1 MRKRRN
7 KTKKVEEVQIENN
20 IKSNRK
26 LTPAQEEDLNNILNK
41 IDKEVDETTHAINKM
56 KSIKNLVARVFT
68 NENYVKKV
76 VQTLVVLVFL
86 FVMLFY
92 CGYYIEIQDFNK
104 DYQESVCEATQTKI
118 SINMNSESK
127 LLEYEVVS
135 ASILGENNIYT
146 ELNNFD
152 WVKSDIDTNYDKYN
166 IEDKEYILE
175 RNTDLSSLI
184 INDSYM
190 YIEYANKDR
199 NANKEMILCSTKPLD
214 IDTSSIQKQTLRFF
228 EKSNPIMIKSY
239 VNSFN
244 NSFLMTNEAIGG
256 GELNID
262 TLEEKINSIE
272 GQMTTS
278 EKCSGFTL
286 EFCELGSLDIKQ
298 LNKFKDSPQ
307 VIYNSSDGVLR
318 IGNKNMNENSLY
330 IFSIYN
336 EKLGI
341 KPEDLLETNINKVYI
356 HKQFDDENSTG
367 YNTFVILTENN
378 LYCFKAAS
386 RELVLEVLDSFNFD
400 SSLLTIG
407 KIQSVIRKRD

>member
-1 MRKRRN
+1 MRRRN

-20 IKSNRK
+20 IKSNRE
-26 LTPAQEEDLNNILNK
+26 LTPTQKDDLNNLLNR
-41 IDKEVDETTHAINKM
+41 IDKEVDETTHVINKI
-56 KSIKNLVARVFT
+56 KSLKNFKIRGFANEHYIKRIIQAS
-68 NENYVKKV
+68 
-76 VQTLVVLVFL
+76 VVLIFL
-86 FVMLFY
+86 FAMLFY
-92 CGYYIEIQDFNK
+92 CGYYMEISNFNK
-104 DYQESVCEATQTKI
+104 EYQESVCETTQTKI
-118 SINMNSESK
+118 NISMNTESK

-146 ELNNFD
+146 EINNFD

-175 RNTDLSSLI
+175 KNIDLSSLI

-190 YIEYANKDR
+190 YIEYANEDK
-199 NANKEMILCSTKPLD
+199 NANKEIILCSAKPLD
-214 IDTSSIQKQTLRFF
+214 IDTSDIQKQTLRFF

-244 NSFLMTNEAIGG
+244 NSFLMVNEAIGG

-262 TLEEKINSIE
+262 TLEKEINNIE
-272 GQMTTS
+272 SEMTTS
-278 EKCSGFTL
+278 EKCDGFIL
-286 EFCELGSLDIKQ
+286 ELCELGSLNIKQ
-298 LNKFKDSPQ
+298 LNEFKDSPQ
-307 VIYNSSDGVLR
+307 VMYNSSDGILR

-341 KPEDLLETNINKVYI
+341 KPEDLLETNIDKVFI

-367 YNTFVILTENN
+367 YNTFVVLTENN
-378 LYCFKAAS
+378 LYCFKATN
-386 RELVLEVLDSFNFD
+386 RDLVLEVLDNLGFD
-400 SSLLTIG
+400 SSLLTID
-407 KIQSVIRKRD
+407 KIQSVIRKQD